1 VAAVSAAEK
10 NLHSADG
17 WKLSQLLRLLLVKIG
32 RADWHEE
39 ELAARE
45 RKIESEEAKFV
56 EWEKAKAD
64 IRRYTS

>member
-32 RADWHEE
+32 RAN
-39 ELAARE
+39 
-45 RKIESEEAKFV
+45 
-56 EWEKAKAD
+56 
-64 IRRYTS
+64 IRVAPLCR